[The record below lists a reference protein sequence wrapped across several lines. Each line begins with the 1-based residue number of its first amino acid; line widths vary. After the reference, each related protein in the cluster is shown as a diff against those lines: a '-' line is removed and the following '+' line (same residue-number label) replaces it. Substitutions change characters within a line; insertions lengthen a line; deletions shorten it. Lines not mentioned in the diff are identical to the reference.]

1 MLNRPAFFVL
11 PILTA
16 CQIENKIHS
25 HMPPLA
31 AGTCDFDEP
40 IESEEFKPVA
50 ICQSSAN
57 TVAPLRESA
66 DLYGSE
72 SYDPNGFELV
82 DYSWSL
88 VEQPTG
94 SASDLSSSEAD
105 RYGFTPDLAG
115 TYTFELVVTNDRCV
129 KSDPCQV
136 QVTAIPLEEF
146 WVELSWQ
153 ESGDDLDLHLIK
165 DNGIFESEADCYYA
179 NCVAGNGFSMLD
191 WGRMGSVDDDPFLD
205 LDDIDGLGPENIN
218 ILEPSEGSYTVVVHD
233 YPGSDYPDTNIASV
247 KIHLGGE
254 LLFEKEVSIFGE
266 DTRTEIATVFWP
278 SMELEEFVP

>member
-1 MLNRPAFFVL
+1 MADQN
-11 PILTA
+11 
-16 CQIENKIHS
+16 IE
-25 HMPPLA
+25 
-31 AGTCDFDEP
+31 
-40 IESEEFKPVA
+40 
-50 ICQSSAN
+50 
-57 TVAPLRESA
+57 
-66 DLYGSE
+66 
-72 SYDPNGFELV
+72 
-82 DYSWSL
+82 
-88 VEQPTG
+88 
-94 SASDLSSSEAD
+94 
-105 RYGFTPDLAG
+105 
-115 TYTFELVVTNDRCV
+115 
-129 KSDPCQV
+129 
-136 QVTAIPLEEF
+136 VTAIPLEEF